1 VIPPRGSRIVLD
13 ISVTAFS
20 WTQISYTLIGLRR
33 SLYQNK
39 LAGTTLSSTLIW
51 IWALG
56 QYARHM
62 EWIQTTEM
70 VFDMIRNLIWYLGGT
85 RHALSA
91 LSQDCIANSSPS
103 PRFDSYDAVFV
114 MYLLLALTC
123 RNLLLFAFAFKVM
136 FCFYWLPDTTRSL
149 HLDAEASV
157 LSSSRYFRFL
167 PHENSGACSFLSYPI
182 LPLVLQGPLPSKLT
196 LAI

>member
-1 VIPPRGSRIVLD
+1 VNANIVY
-13 ISVTAFS
+13 FN
-20 WTQISYTLIGLRR
+20 R
-33 SLYQNK
+33 SAK
-39 LAGTTLSSTLIW
+39 ITLSEQGHSLPPW
-51 IWALG
+51 SGYWALG
-56 QYARHM
+56 QYVRHM

-70 VFDMIRNLIWYLGGT
+70 IFDMIRNLIWYLGRT

-136 FCFYWLPDTTRSL
+136 LCFYWLPDTTRSL
-149 HLDAEASV
+149 HLDAEASI
-157 LSSSRYFRFL
+157 LSSSRYFWFL
-167 PHENSGACSFLSYPI
+167 PHENSGARFFLSYPI
-182 LPLVLQGPLPSKLT
+182 PTSVLQGPCRQS
-196 LAI
+196 